1 LWAHK
6 TERIKKVQ
14 AAKVLISNAN
24 QWCSVSVDTTNINAA
39 PGPTVSIFA
48 ARCAV
53 LFQFLLPL
61 SKCVKVKYT
70 DALNADFA
78 LFDVV
83 RRALGSS
90 EHEQERAS
98 TGEQARKKDKRE
110 RSREK
115 RERESERERERESES
130 QRERKKDTNR
140 EQETGMSKREIKHY
154 YEARWQE
161 Q

>member
-1 LWAHK
+1 M
-6 TERIKKVQ
+6 Q

-24 QWCSVSVDTTNINAA
+24 QLCSVSVDTTNINAA

-115 RERESERERERESES
+115 RER
-130 QRERKKDTNR
+130 
-140 EQETGMSKREIKHY
+140 
-154 YEARWQE
+154 
-161 Q
+161 